1 MVSEYKKSAFW
12 KTQNQMVGW
21 GSLGRSSL
29 LARALKTHSLPV
41 RSGNSISKCL
51 AQRVHDLWP
60 CPGSALTP
68 RVCELYLPGPW
79 LTGWLTSPESKT

>member
-29 LARALKTHSLPV
+29 LRHALKTYSLPV

-51 AQRVHDLWP
+51 AQEFMTCDL
-60 CPGSALTP
+60 ALD
-68 RVCELYLPGPW
+68 LPQHLGCVNC
-79 LTGWLTSPESKT
+79 TSPGLG